1 MNSGKII
8 NKNSIEM
15 NEIDLNLSQ
24 SSLERFMVVE
34 RYFLMKF
41 LEQNGNSNQES
52 LSSFE
57 YEDSQDEQSR
67 LLNFSHKLDFP
78 SE

>member
-1 MNSGKII
+1 
-8 NKNSIEM
+8 
-15 NEIDLNLSQ
+15 
-24 SSLERFMVVE
+24 MVVE

-41 LEQNGNSNQES
+41 LEQNGISNQES

-67 LLNFSHKLDFP
+67 LLNFSQKLNFP